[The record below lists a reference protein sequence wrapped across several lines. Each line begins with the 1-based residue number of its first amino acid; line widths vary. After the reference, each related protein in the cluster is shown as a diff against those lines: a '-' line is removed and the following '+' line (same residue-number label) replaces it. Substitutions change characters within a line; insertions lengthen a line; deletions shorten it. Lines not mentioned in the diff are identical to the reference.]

1 MLEVPVQVPFKNGEP
16 WPAEAPTDDGGSGLK
31 IAWPLLW
38 TKAYLILADRFGS
51 FTTDKTPGWLRL
63 VGDTPALPILAITG
77 RKASGTAIVYPTYTQ
92 MRSNGFFSR
101 AYTSWAAAMRRQ
113 LSKPQATVFIT
124 MTVDRIT
131 GDGGYNSEKRTL
143 IVAGYEL
150 QILRNDDVFVSV
162 RKLKTNKTVVLV
174 LNHAY
179 SAYGRVV
186 AGDQFRVFLTN
197 PWGYNYV
204 LKNNALVVD
213 NRRYINSLSLA
224 EASMLGNW
232 LVYG

>member
-1 MLEVPVQVPFKNGEP
+1 MRR
-16 WPAEAPTDDGGSGLK
+16 S
-31 IAWPLLW
+31 
-38 TKAYLILADRFGS
+38 GS
-51 FTTDKTPGWLRL
+51 FG
-63 VGDTPALPILAITG
+63 LAY
-77 RKASGTAIVYPTYTQ
+77 R
-92 MRSNGFFSR
+92 
-101 AYTSWAAAMRRQ
+101 SWAAAMRRQ

-131 GDGGYNSEKRTL
+131 RDGGCNAETRTL
-143 IVAGYEL
+143 VVAGYEL
-150 QILRNDDVFVSV
+150 QILRDDDVFVSV
-162 RKLKTNKTVVLV
+162 RRLQTNKTVVLV
-174 LNHAY
+174 MNHAY

-204 LKNNALVVD
+204 LRNGVLEVD